1 MTKIISGL
9 NGKRWMALGALVLCG
24 MSMTSCSVSLPTR
37 PIAEQKNAPELY
49 KWWGDDMKGTPAV
62 KISLNEQKA
71 HIYRGGEEAGW
82 TMLATGKPGH
92 PTPTGSF
99 TVMEK
104 IQDKRSNTYG
114 YIADK
119 DGNVVNGDAMAGVTP
134 VPAGCRY
141 VAAPM
146 PYWMRLTSYGVGM
159 HEGEIPDPGLPASH
173 GCIRMPRE
181 MAQKLFEIVS
191 VGTSVTISG
200 SAPQS

>member
-1 MTKIISGL
+1 MKKIHGL
-9 NGKRWMALGALVLCG
+9 IRMKWMAMSALALCG
-24 MSMTSCSVSLPTR
+24 MAMSSCSVSLPTR
-37 PIAEQKNAPELY
+37 PIAEQQNAPELY
-49 KWWGDDMKGTPAV
+49 KWWGDEMRGTPAV

-104 IQDKRSNTYG
+104 IQDKVSNTYG
-114 YIADK
+114 YIQDSEGK
-119 DGNVVNGDAMAGVTP
+119 VVNGDAMAGVTP

-141 VAAPM
+141 VGASM

-159 HEGEIPDPGLPASH
+159 HAGDIPDPGLPASH
-173 GCIRMPRE
+173 GCIRLPKE
-181 MAQKLFEIVS
+181 MAQKLFEVVS
-191 VGTSVTISG
+191 VGTNVTISG